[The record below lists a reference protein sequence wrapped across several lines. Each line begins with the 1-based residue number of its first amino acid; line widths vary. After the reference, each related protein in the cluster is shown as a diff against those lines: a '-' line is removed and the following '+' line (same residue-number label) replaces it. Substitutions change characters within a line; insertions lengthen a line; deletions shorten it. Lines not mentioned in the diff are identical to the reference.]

1 MFLNLKKYALLF
13 ESYIKKKRITKSA
26 RNLRKEGFI
35 NGKLVN
41 IRFINYKILGGAL
54 SHGTVAKLKYYN
66 FNNIEYILFIFYIIY
81 KYILYVNA

>member
-66 FNNIEYILFIFYIIY
+66 FNNYN
-81 KYILYVNA
+81 KYRYMVINRVCSKCFRY